1 VQQLGLGSFV
11 QKVDS
16 CVRVADGREV
26 KLEGKIRMIIKFK
39 DGRGDDVAAELDL
52 LVLDGLTL
60 SIVIGIRSILDHFVP
75 LFMEM
80 INGGGDEGT
89 DQEAEENNRTVPDL
103 NRLYTR
109 DGPILGEEEVRQA
122 KNPVESFVCHD
133 AEESEEEMIV
143 PEPCSFTA
151 GRHFLGMS

>member
-1 VQQLGLGSFV
+1 MCESRGWERGEV
-11 QKVDS
+11 
-16 CVRVADGREV
+16 GRED
-26 KLEGKIRMIIKFK
+26 RNDYRFK
-39 DGRGDDVAAELDL
+39 DGRGDDGTAELDRKSHSL
-52 LVLDGLTL
+52 HCDWY
-60 SIVIGIRSILDHFVP
+60 SVIPRSLIH
-75 LFMEM
+75 
-80 INGGGDEGT
+80 GD
-89 DQEAEENNRTVPDL
+89 DQLGRRAQDAEEDNRTVPDL